1 MSPGKTSVRINEQ
14 KLEDIGMDGFYDVM
28 GDFYTSKMKRHDSPT
43 RRLMQMKDSCWKHK
57 EKFSK
62 DRVRTQDYSLTY
74 CTSPDKAY
82 VIEPHGG
89 EINYDLAYKKPNKF
103 YDNVMKQDVTQHKVR
118 MSDAKGQGQAGG
130 QSPRRRAHLEISSKV
145 GKRKIG

>member
-1 MSPGKTSVRINEQ
+1 
-14 KLEDIGMDGFYDVM
+14 MDGFYDVM
-28 GDFYTSKMKRHDSPT
+28 GDFYTSGMKRHDSPT

-62 DRVRTQDYSLTY
+62 DRVRTDGAYSLTY

-89 EINYDLAYKKPNKF
+89 EINYNLAYSRPNKF

-118 MSDAKGQGQAGG
+118 MSNANQTAGNE
-130 QSPRRRAHLEISSKV
+130 SPRRRAKLEISSKIT
-145 GKRKIG
+145 KRKIG